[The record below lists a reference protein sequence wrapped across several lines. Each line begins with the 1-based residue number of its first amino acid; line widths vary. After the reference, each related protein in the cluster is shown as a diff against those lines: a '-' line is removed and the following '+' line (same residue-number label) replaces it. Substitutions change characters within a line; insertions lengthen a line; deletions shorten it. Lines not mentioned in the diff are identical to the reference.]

1 MHPKNVAKY
10 IQELM
15 RPDELRAF
23 IAGDDQ
29 QRKAMAVA
37 TLDLHLQQ
45 IRDSMLDEP
54 HWPAAV
60 RQICL
65 DSVSRSQ
72 VGPSQKDGFLIPPY
86 SLHEQKALPSRD

>member
-65 DSVSRSQ
+65 DLSRHRQ
-72 VGPSQKDGFLIPPY
+72 PVPGGAVAEGRLPGA
-86 SLHEQKALPSRD
+86 ALQPA

>member
-10 IQELM
+10 VQELM

-65 DSVSRSQ
+65 DFVSRSQ

-86 SLHEQKALPSRD
+86 TLHEQKALPSRG

>member
-1 MHPKNVAKY
+1 MQPKNVAKY

-15 RPDELRAF
+15 RPDEIRAF
-23 IAGDDQ
+23 VAGDDQ

-37 TLDLHLQQ
+37 TLDQHLQKV
-45 IRDSMLDEP
+45 RDAMLDEP

-65 DSVSRSQ
+65 DFVGRSQ
-72 VGPSQKDGFLIPPY
+72 VVPSQKETFLIPPY
-86 SLHEQKALPSRD
+86 SAGG

>member
-15 RPDELRAF
+15 RPDEIRAF
-23 IAGDDQ
+23 VAGDDA
-29 QRKAMAVA
+29 QRKAMAAA
-37 TLDLHLQQ
+37 TLELHMQQ
-45 IRDSMLDEP
+45 LRDSILEAP

-65 DSVSRSQ
+65 DFVRQSQ

-86 SLHEQKALPSRD
+86 SLRG